1 MRVVM
6 KVTGKSDMATVVL
19 PTMIL
24 TITITITIAAMV
36 PTTMAI
42 IILIMGMHTAN
53 DVELSLAL
61 VWPRFPTNIPSIY
74 WQ

>member
-6 KVTGKSDMATVVL
+6 KVTGKSDMETVAL

-24 TITITITIAAMV
+24 TITITITIATMV

-42 IILIMGMHTAN
+42 IILIMDMHTAN
-53 DVELSLAL
+53 DVELSLDI
-61 VWPRFPTNIPSIY
+61 VSSGSN
-74 WQ
+74 